1 MVAVPVTEAFW
12 NDLQADLRQ
21 VLPAELYS
29 TWFKPL
35 RFAADGE
42 DTLVVQAPSS
52 FSAIFVEDNYADL
65 IRERACALAEGMVDV
80 VFEVTV
86 PEPAEAS
93 APTESPPPNRLA
105 VPPAPFERS
114 SIHRNKHREQEDA
127 RKRKVFLNPRNTFD
141 NFIIGPSNQLA
152 HAAAVAVA
160 AEPGKSYN
168 PLFIYGE
175 TGLGKTHLMQA
186 IAHGIQQ
193 NDPDARVV
201 YLSSE
206 KFTNKFLKAIREN
219 TVDEFRRIYRK
230 VDVLLIDDVQFLQK
244 KERTQEEFFHTF
256 NDLFE
261 SQRQVCLSS
270 DRPASEMTDL
280 ESRLVS
286 RFQWGMVC
294 DIQAPDLETRTAILR
309 KKAVALG
316 HANLPDRV
324 LAFLAERITRNVRR
338 LEGALLTVAAYTRLH
353 GNDITEARLQS
364 LIGDIL
370 AQESQLEVTIE
381 RIQRFVVAEYGLKMG
396 DMSSRKR
403 PANIAFP
410 RQIAMYLSRLL
421 TNHPLKEIG
430 EAFGGRDHGTVIH
443 ACKTIEHVVE
453 RKQRDHE
460 RIETL
465 RKRLSG
471 EIVV

>member
-1 MVAVPVTEAFW
+1 
-12 NDLQADLRQ
+12 
-21 VLPAELYS
+21 
-29 TWFKPL
+29 
-35 RFAADGE
+35 
-42 DTLVVQAPSS
+42 
-52 FSAIFVEDNYADL
+52 
-65 IRERACALAEGMVDV
+65 
-80 VFEVTV
+80 
-86 PEPAEAS
+86 
-93 APTESPPPNRLA
+93 
-105 VPPAPFERS
+105 
-114 SIHRNKHREQEDA
+114 
-127 RKRKVFLNPRNTFD
+127 
-141 NFIIGPSNQLA
+141 
-152 HAAAVAVA
+152 
-160 AEPGKSYN
+160 
-168 PLFIYGE
+168 
-175 TGLGKTHLMQA
+175 
-186 IAHGIQQ
+186 
-193 NDPDARVV
+193 
-201 YLSSE
+201 
-206 KFTNKFLKAIREN
+206 
-219 TVDEFRRIYRK
+219 
-230 VDVLLIDDVQFLQK
+230 
-244 KERTQEEFFHTF
+244 
-256 NDLFE
+256 
-261 SQRQVCLSS
+261 
-270 DRPASEMTDL
+270 MTDL

-338 LEGALLTVAAYTRLH
+338 LEGALLKVAAYTRLH